1 VSLIA
6 ACWTRD
12 SPLYTASAAPSLS
25 GAPKTSFLR
34 RALAVT
40 AIGIFFTSAGFV
52 MTTIPAFTTA
62 NELLHP
68 PSDEETLRLYIPGDD
83 FARDVDDYIRNH
95 PLAVE
100 LRSKPEYSES
110 RPHLK
115 VPPSARSH
123 NLTSGTL
130 MGPGKVIVP
139 PYAWSE
145 RGGKSLVT
153 ISYLGT
159 DLCGHAGIVHGGLL
173 ATILDESLARC
184 CFAALPNKIGMTA
197 NLNINYRAPVPAG
210 SYIVLRAK
218 TTKVEGRKAWVEG
231 RLESLVADGE
241 TPVIYADASA
251 LFIEPRQA
259 AVSAKEID
267 E

>member
-1 VSLIA
+1 
-6 ACWTRD
+6 
-12 SPLYTASAAPSLS
+12 
-25 GAPKTSFLR
+25 
-34 RALAVT
+34 
-40 AIGIFFTSAGFV
+40 
-52 MTTIPAFTTA
+52 MTTIPAFA
-62 NELLHP
+62 VASELLQP
-68 PSDEETLRLYIPGDD
+68 PSDEDTLRMYTPGDE
-83 FARDVDDYIRNH
+83 FAQEVDDYISSH
-95 PLAVE
+95 PLAIA
-100 LRSKPEYSES
+100 LRSKPEFSES

-139 PYAWSE
+139 PFAWSE
-145 RGGKSLVT
+145 KGGKSLVT

-173 ATILDESLARC
+173 ATILDEGLARC

-231 RLESLVADGE
+231 RLESLVTEGE
-241 TPVIYADASA
+241 KPTVYADATA

-259 AVSAKEID
+259 AVSTENIEEQKSELTYEQTMAKIYPVQ
-267 E
+267 